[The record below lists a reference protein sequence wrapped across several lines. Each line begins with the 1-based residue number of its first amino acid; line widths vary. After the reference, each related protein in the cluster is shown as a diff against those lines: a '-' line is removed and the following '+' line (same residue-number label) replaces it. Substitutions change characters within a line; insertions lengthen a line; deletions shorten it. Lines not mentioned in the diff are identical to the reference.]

1 MVIAMN
7 YTYRISPGTLLP
19 MVATL
24 PFLRGEDPVTIEAV
38 ISGTTGDLHVE
49 VSAIGLGA
57 SYLHSCQ
64 TFADA
69 GAMADACIEQLVAD
83 YGLEPRATVAPK
95 RPKYC
100 EACGDP
106 WAPGGSCGACSR
118 AYHDLAA
125 SLGADRLR
133 EMRDHSAAHVNDWAV
148 LCRHDVRVGKA
159 ESAGRYAV
167 VAARHARRVMRY
179 ENALSLCAQ
188 EVLQ

>member
-7 YTYRISPGTLLP
+7 YHWKIKHGFAPYIATADLHPNASVTVTIRDDSFDIALRLPDGTVSYPDAGFTRLSEAGNAALQTVDT
-19 MVATL
+19 MVAEHGL
-24 PFLRGEDPVTIEAV
+24 VPVERGRVL
-38 ISGTTGDLHVE
+38 S
-49 VSAIGLGA
+49 
-57 SYLHSCQ
+57 
-64 TFADA
+64 
-69 GAMADACIEQLVAD
+69 
-83 YGLEPRATVAPK
+83 

-125 SLGADRLR
+125 SLGADRLC